1 MEDVSKGYKV
11 PLLFILISVL
21 FISAII
27 IITPIVSY
35 VHEVDQVSA
44 GIVILDGLIYKQGK
58 DSPYTGHIIDTLDN
72 KIIEYDVVNGL
83 KHGEFSISN
92 LEGNFSCFGFV
103 DQNKNVG
110 NWKYFYD
117 DGRLEST
124 GDFIDDKP
132 HGKWTWYFKSGKVKS
147 EGNYL
152 SGKPDGRWFKYDD
165 QGHLNLMIYYSRGE
179 IVSEVKFNLPQSV

>member
-1 MEDVSKGYKV
+1 MEDVSRGYKV
-11 PLLFILISVL
+11 PLPFILISVL

-27 IITPIVSY
+27 IMTPLVTNVQEVNEVSL
-35 VHEVDQVSA
+35 Q
-44 GIVILDGLIYKQGK
+44 IVIRDGLIYKQGN
-58 DSPYTGHIIDTLDN
+58 DSPYTGHVIDTLDK

-103 DQNKNVG
+103 EQNKNVG

-132 HGKWTWYFKSGKVKS
+132 HGKWIWYFKNGKIKS

-152 SGKPDGRWFKYDD
+152 SGKPDGRWFKYDY
-165 QGHLNLMIYYSRGE
+165 QGHLNQVIYYSEGE
-179 IVSEVKFNLPQSV
+179 IVSDIKFNIPRSI

>member
-1 MEDVSKGYKV
+1 MEDVSRSYKV

-35 VHEVDQVSA
+35 VHEVDQLSTN
-44 GIVILDGLIYKQGK
+44 IVIRNGLIYKQGK

-103 DQNKNVG
+103 EQNKNVG

-124 GDFIDDKP
+124 GDFKDDKP
-132 HGKWTWYFKSGKVKS
+132 HGKWIWYFQNGKIKS

-152 SGKPDGRWFKYDD
+152 SGKPDGRWFKYDYL
-165 QGHLNLMIYYSRGE
+165 GHLNLMIYYSNGE
-179 IVSEVKFNLPQSV
+179 IVSEVKFNITRAI